1 MLKHPFLDIPY
12 EPKLRYFLGPFDIY
26 DREETLGE
34 EFARY
39 DINNNADRE
48 YLIKKH
54 IIDKSTDLN
63 YRHRKSL
70 FDILG
75 AALNDDNY
83 DFSQLFAQAPGYYCT
98 LPWGWAD
105 MADPRIFFE
114 DIYRLTQEGWKDDLQ
129 KASLEDP
136 ATW

>member
-70 FDILG
+70 FDTLG